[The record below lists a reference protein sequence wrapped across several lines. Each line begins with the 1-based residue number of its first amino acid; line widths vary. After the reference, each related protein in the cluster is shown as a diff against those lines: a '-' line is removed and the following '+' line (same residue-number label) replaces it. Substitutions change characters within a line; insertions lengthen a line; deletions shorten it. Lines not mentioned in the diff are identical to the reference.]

1 MNESEYTAAFEQ
13 IVTDPALTDMQKLTR
28 AFHLTTRQYIGHYR
42 HDAEIARA
50 MGDKDTAVREE
61 MKAGMIEAARGMFG
75 HCYLRITGKRGNWW
89 DE

>member
-1 MNESEYTAAFEQ
+1 MNESEYAAAFER
-13 IVTDPALTDMQKLTR
+13 IVTDTSLTDMEKLVR
-28 AFHLTTRQYIGHYR
+28 AFHLTTHQYIGHYK

-61 MKAGMIEAARGMFG
+61 IKAGMIEAARGMFG
-75 HCYLRITGKRGNWW
+75 HCYLRITGVRGNWW

>member
-1 MNESEYTAAFEQ
+1 MNESEYTTTFES
-13 IVTDPALTDMQKLTR
+13 IVNDQALTDMEKLVR
-28 AFHLTTRQYIGHYR
+28 AFHLTTRQYIGHYK

-61 MKAGMIEAARGMFG
+61 IKAGMIEAARGMFG
-75 HCYLRITGKRGNWW
+75 HCYLRITGKRENWW